1 MRISDWS
8 SDVCSSDLCGLRAGG
23 GFLMRLTCDDADVE
37 TKSDDD
43 SDVVEVYIPTLDDGR
58 LVVWQVEFESDD
70 PRFSG
75 TMAMHWYLSRQG
87 GGTLV
92 TIDAHH
98 VPPGISAKD
107 HVAGLNSSLANLAG
121 RSEEHTS
128 ELQSLMRISYA
139 VFCLKKKTY
148 TTAVRR
154 YNKR

>member
-8 SDVCSSDLCGLRAGG
+8 SDVCSSDLVDLRAGG
-23 GFLMRLTCDDADVE
+23 GFLMRLTFDGAGVE

-75 TMAMHWYLSRQG
+75 TMAMHWYLSRQS

-98 VPPGISAKD
+98 VPPG
-107 HVAGLNSSLANLAG
+107 

-128 ELQSLMRISYA
+128 ELQSLMRTSDA
-139 VFCLKKKTY
+139 V
-148 TTAVRR
+148 V
-154 YNKR
+154 